1 MTSIMTMLKVS
12 DQDYENWYGD
22 KNIAKSMVKEQ
33 LVRKLHFGLKY
44 LYLGGRYTKLTQ
56 LGANFRP
63 KWIQAQ
69 LVPDWPDF
77 LTLMSS
83 SSLVLDFGDVKF
95 GHKDMELMAFA
106 VGENPVKPCSIT
118 TLNLTKSPI
127 GKLGAKLLAPA
138 LAINKSLVHLDL
150 SSTKLGVSG
159 IVSIAEALHKN
170 SSLKSLNL
178 YRNIL
183 DVDGARTIGNLLK
196 VNNTLEFLDLG
207 HNRIRETGLKA
218 ICDGV
223 LANPDSKLS
232 QLGIR
237 ANFINDRGISYLF
250 DKLIFPVY
258 SVRKQQITEVY
269 LKTNFLSEYFRIS
282 LAKQVAEQKINVF
295 VDDFRAVDYLVKEKL
310 DKSIWISPVMPQQT
324 TANIK
329 EVLNN
334 ACNDCGYIVDVR
346 LSRGRKAP
354 GRPQNNM
361 YAVVEFAD
369 ENSVARSLKV
379 ASSGRAFFSG
389 IKVRIFRS
397 GTQTAIMQPQQKRR

>member
-1 MTSIMTMLKVS
+1 
-12 DQDYENWYGD
+12 
-22 KNIAKSMVKEQ
+22 MVKEQ
-33 LVRKLHFGLKY
+33 LVKKLHFGLKY
-44 LYLGGRYTKLTQ
+44 MFIGGQYSKLTT
-56 LGANFRP
+56 LGHSFKP
-63 KWIQAQ
+63 KYILAQ
-69 LVPDWPDF
+69 LMPEWPDIF
-77 LTLMSS
+77 TFMSS
-83 SSLVLDFGDVKF
+83 SSLVLDLGDAKF
-95 GHKDMELMAFA
+95 GHKDIELVAYTI
-106 VGENPVKPCSIT
+106 GENPVKPCSIT
-118 TLNLTKSPI
+118 TLNLSKSPF

-159 IVSIAEALHKN
+159 IVSIAEALQKN
-170 SSLKSLNL
+170 ATLKSLNL

-237 ANFINDRGISYLF
+237 ANFINDNGISYLF

-282 LAKQVAEQKINVF
+282 LAK
-295 VDDFRAVDYLVKEKL
+295 
-310 DKSIWISPVMPQQT
+310 
-324 TANIK
+324 
-329 EVLNN
+329 
-334 ACNDCGYIVDVR
+334 
-346 LSRGRKAP
+346 
-354 GRPQNNM
+354 
-361 YAVVEFAD
+361 
-369 ENSVARSLKV
+369 
-379 ASSGRAFFSG
+379 
-389 IKVRIFRS
+389 
-397 GTQTAIMQPQQKRR
+397 